1 MNRFRPVI
9 PSAEF
14 LRFAAVTVLG
24 LITDISLAFWLSK
37 FFGINLVI
45 AAAAGFAVGAI
56 VNYLLH
62 EFWTFQCA
70 DRRLSTSRMLRY
82 CGAVGATL
90 ITRMAAVYALSQTL
104 FADQGSLIILLLATL
119 LSFFVNYLLSKFF
132 VFQLALPPKS
142 VSKGDGL

>member
-1 MNRFRPVI
+1 MNWFRPMI

-24 LITDISLAFWLSK
+24 LIADILLAFGLSET
-37 FFGINLVI
+37 FGINLMI
-45 AAAAGFAVGAI
+45 AAASGLVAGAI
-56 VNYLLH
+56 INYLSH

-90 ITRMAAVYALSQTL
+90 ITRMAVIYALSRTL
-104 FADQGSLIILLLATL
+104 FADQGTLIILLLAAV
-119 LSFFVNYLLSKFF
+119 LSFFVNYLVSKLF
-132 VFQLALPPKS
+132 VFRPALPPKS
-142 VSKGDGL
+142 VSKGDGP